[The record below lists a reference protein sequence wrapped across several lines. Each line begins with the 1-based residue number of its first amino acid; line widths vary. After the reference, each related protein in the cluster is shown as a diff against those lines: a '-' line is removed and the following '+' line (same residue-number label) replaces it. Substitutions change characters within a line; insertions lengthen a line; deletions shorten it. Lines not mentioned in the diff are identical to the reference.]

1 MNPRDTGLSDYRY
14 TRISEECKEEKLP
27 CHSSLRNFVILSA
40 DSLTN
45 SKRRIKQTISFTTN
59 DTTTMSIL
67 LNKKFLALFAM
78 VACIASFSM
87 VDAGRVRSRRNSNE
101 QQRVLKGGS
110 KKGSKGSG
118 GSSGQSSQTSTT
130 TTAAIPTTIV
140 QPAVNPN
147 SVQGFRNTC
156 PNKANDL
163 DSCVSNAGGT
173 SLRCMTCLY
182 AISNLGSAT
191 PEGLRSCSNP
201 NISSGMCSECYT
213 DAQNFYNCATGSS
226 FGVVITVD
234 ADSNTAVVGTGG
246 VVVSGE
252 PVVTAGQYGP
262 TSLCPSPTAGE
273 LVPQSGD
280 MCYTGDY
287 DFLEC
292 FYTGL
297 KCTCRNDY
305 TTWLCVEY
313 EGAN

>member
-1 MNPRDTGLSDYRY
+1 MVRAKHLNAMPWKQRNATLRSY
-14 TRISEECKEEKLP
+14 TEA
-27 CHSSLRNFVILSA
+27 HFVSLILSLWIGFVRQLA
-40 DSLTN
+40 RVSHP
-45 SKRRIKQTISFTTN
+45 SFV
-59 DTTTMSIL
+59 L
-67 LNKKFLALFAM
+67 RLALFPLLRV
-78 VACIASFSM
+78 VAIRCLQLLSI
-87 VDAGRVRSRRNSNE
+87 DR
-101 QQRVLKGGS
+101 
-110 KKGSKGSG
+110 
-118 GSSGQSSQTSTT
+118 
-130 TTAAIPTTIV
+130 IP
-140 QPAVNPN
+140 
-147 SVQGFRNTC
+147 
-156 PNKANDL
+156 DL

-173 SLRCMTCLY
+173 SIRCMNCLY
-182 AISNLGSAT
+182 AMSNLGSAT

-201 NISSGMCSECYT
+201 NISGGMCSECYT

-262 TSLCPSPTAGE
+262 TSLCPSPEAGE